1 MLKKLFAITALAT
14 LAVFAVP
21 AAASAVTYVPSD
33 SQSTKVTHTVV
44 PPDAGYVGSK
54 HVDSKQV
61 GSKAASLGSVKLAST
76 GYDASVLAISGGS
89 AALLLGLTLVTT
101 SVVRRKRAEGPVR
114 P

>member
-1 MLKKLFAITALAT
+1 MLKKIFAITALAT

-33 SQSTKVTHTVV
+33 SQSPKVTHTVV
-44 PPDAGYVGSK
+44 PPDAGHVGST
-54 HVDSKQV
+54 
-61 GSKAASLGSVKLAST
+61 AASLGSVNLAST

-101 SVVRRKRAEGPVR
+101 TTVRRKRAEGSAR
-114 P
+114 S

>member
-1 MLKKLFAITALAT
+1 MIKKLFAITALAT

-33 SQSTKVTHTVV
+33 GPSPKVTRVVV
-44 PPDAGYVGSK
+44 PPDEGYVGSK
-54 HVDSKQV
+54 PAYV
-61 GSKAASLGSVKLAST
+61 GYIGLAST

-101 SVVRRKRAEGPVR
+101 SVVRRKRAEGSVR